1 MKKLKR
7 LLSMLLVVTLLLPT
21 LAACGNGSDKSDI
34 TATAVKFSKNG
45 KYTTTVKSKKV
56 DLSGINA
63 DNIEVRY
70 MDPSADSSMPVV
82 SQEDETQTPEKEYH
96 GGLKYMLSANYA
108 IDSQGKVGLYVPGK
122 GCSYYTGNRKND
134 ERALTIVLS
143 SAKNGERTFT
153 KQTYNKLVDLT
164 AYLCDQYGIKELV
177 WSDDKDVRKNHSNGA
192 NVTLVSDYYIHTD
205 APGGYLLDRMDD
217 FINDVNYKL
226 DYVN

>member
-1 MKKLKR
+1 
-7 LLSMLLVVTLLLPT
+7 
-21 LAACGNGSDKSDI
+21 
-34 TATAVKFSKNG
+34 
-45 KYTTTVKSKKV
+45 
-56 DLSGINA
+56 
-63 DNIEVRY
+63 
-70 MDPSADSSMPVV
+70 
-82 SQEDETQTPEKEYH
+82 
-96 GGLKYMLSANYA
+96 MLSANYA
-108 IDSQGKVGLYVPGK
+108 IDTQGKVGQYVPDT

-143 SAKNGERTFT
+143 SAKNDERTFT

-192 NVTLVSDYYIHTD
+192 NVTLVSDYYTNTD